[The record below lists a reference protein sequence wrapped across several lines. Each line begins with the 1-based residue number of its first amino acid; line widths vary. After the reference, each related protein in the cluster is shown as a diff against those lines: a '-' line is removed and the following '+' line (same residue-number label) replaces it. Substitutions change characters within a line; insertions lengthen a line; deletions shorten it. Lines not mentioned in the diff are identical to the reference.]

1 MNFAKA
7 LVLGSVAVGA
17 LLAGPAATARAD
29 EVVRIAYIDPMSG
42 PFASTGRLGEQHF
55 RFAIDRV
62 NAAHA
67 AGNRIFE
74 LVVMDNE
81 VSPEKSLTLFR
92 KAVDDGIHYITQGNG
107 SSVAFALSDAT
118 AKNNRRDPNH
128 AVLYLNYA
136 AVDPALTNEKC
147 NWWHFRFDADS
158 DMKMTALADYLVGNP
173 NIHKVYVINQDYSF
187 GQSVEKAAVAM
198 IGNKRPDLQIVGT
211 ERVPL
216 GKVTD
221 FTPYIAK
228 MRAAGADAVVTGAWG
243 TDLTLLVK
251 AAADTGFTGTF
262 FTYYL
267 GARETVQAVGMAG
280 KGDAQISEWHENV
293 DAPEI
298 DRMAAEFKAKYNENF
313 YYWRVVD
320 MIDTLAA
327 AMKQVDSADPL
338 KVGKALAGMK
348 FQTPLG
354 AEEIRADNHQLLQP
368 MYVSVLAPDMPH
380 MFPGVPLGFKTIK
393 RFDAEETRLPTT
405 CAMKAPS

>member
-1 MNFAKA
+1 MKFTKA
-7 LVLGSVAVGA
+7 VVLGTVAAGA
-17 LLAGPAATARAD
+17 LLAGPAVTARAD

-67 AGNRIFE
+67 AGNRTFE

-81 VSPEKSLTLFR
+81 VSPEKSLTMFR

-118 AKNNRRDPNH
+118 AKNNRRDPEH

-158 DMKMTALADYLVGNP
+158 DMKMKALADYIVSSP

-198 IGNKRPDLQIVGT
+198 IGGKRADLAIVGT

-228 MRAAGADAVVTGAWG
+228 MRAAGADAVVTGSWG
-243 TDLTLLVK
+243 PDLTLLVK
-251 AAADTGFTGTF
+251 AAADTGFPATF
-262 FTYYL
+262 FTYYI
-267 GARETVQAVGMAG
+267 GGREIVQAVGMAG

-293 DAPEI
+293 DAPAI

-327 AMKQVDSADPL
+327 AMKKADSSDPL
-338 KVGKALAGMK
+338 KVGKVLSGMK
-348 FQTPLG
+348 FDTPLG
-354 AEEIRADNHQLLQP
+354 PEEIRADNHQLLQP
-368 MYVSVLAPDMPH
+368 MYVSILAPDMPH

-405 CAMKAPS
+405 CAMKAPG

>member
-1 MNFAKA
+1 MKFTKA
-7 LVLGSVAVGA
+7 VVLGTVAAGA
-17 LLAGPAATARAD
+17 LLAGPAVTARAD

-67 AGNRIFE
+67 AGNRTFE

-81 VSPEKSLTLFR
+81 VSPEKSLTMFR

-118 AKNNRRDPNH
+118 AKNNRRDPEH

-158 DMKMTALADYLVGNP
+158 DMKMKALADYIVASP
-173 NIHKVYVINQDYSF
+173 NIHKVYVFNQDYSF

-198 IGNKRPDLQIVGT
+198 IGGKRADLAIVGT

-243 TDLTLLVK
+243 ADLTLLVK
-251 AAADTGFTGTF
+251 AAADTGFPATF

-293 DAPEI
+293 DAPAI

-327 AMKQVDSADPL
+327 AMKKADSSDPL
-338 KVGKALAGMK
+338 KVGKVLSGMK
-348 FQTPLG
+348 FDTPLG
-354 AEEIRADNHQLLQP
+354 PEEIRADNHQLLQP
-368 MYVSVLAPDMPH
+368 MYVSILAPDMPH

-405 CAMKAPS
+405 CAMKAPG

>member
-1 MNFAKA
+1 MNVLKA
-7 LVLGSVAVGA
+7 A
-17 LLAGPAATARAD
+17 LLGAIVSVPWFGAETARAD

-67 AGNRIFE
+67 AGNRTFE

-81 VSPEKSLTLFR
+81 VSPEKSLTMFR

-118 AKNNRRDPNH
+118 AKNNRRDPEH

-158 DMKMTALADYLVGNP
+158 DMKMKALADYIVASP
-173 NIHKVYVINQDYSF
+173 NIHKVYVFNQDYSF

-198 IGNKRPDLQIVGT
+198 IGGKRADLAIVGT

-243 TDLTLLVK
+243 ADLTLLVK
-251 AAADTGFTGTF
+251 AAADTGFPATF

-293 DAPEI
+293 DAPAI

-327 AMKQVDSADPL
+327 AMKKADSSDPL
-338 KVGKALAGMK
+338 KVGKVLSGMK
-348 FQTPLG
+348 FDTPLG
-354 AEEIRADNHQLLQP
+354 PEEIRADNHQLLQP
-368 MYVSVLAPDMPH
+368 MYVSILAPDMPH

-405 CAMKAPS
+405 CAMKAPG

>member
-1 MNFAKA
+1 MKFTKA
-7 LVLGSVAVGA
+7 VVLGTVAAGA
-17 LLAGPAATARAD
+17 LLAGPAVTARAD

-67 AGNRIFE
+67 AGNRTFE

-81 VSPEKSLTLFR
+81 VSPEKSLTMFR

-118 AKNNRRDPNH
+118 AKNNRRDPEH

-158 DMKMTALADYLVGNP
+158 DMKMKALADYIVASP
-173 NIHKVYVINQDYSF
+173 NIHKVYVFNQDYSF

-198 IGNKRPDLQIVGT
+198 IGGKRADLAIVGT

-228 MRAAGADAVVTGAWG
+228 MRAAGADAVVTGSWG
-243 TDLTLLVK
+243 PDLTLLVK
-251 AAADTGFTGTF
+251 AAADTGFPATF
-262 FTYYL
+262 FTYYI
-267 GARETVQAVGMAG
+267 GGREIVQAVGMAG

-293 DAPEI
+293 DAPAI

-327 AMKQVDSADPL
+327 AMKKADSSDPL
-338 KVGKALAGMK
+338 KVGKVLSGMK
-348 FQTPLG
+348 FDTPLG
-354 AEEIRADNHQLLQP
+354 PEEIRADNHQLLQP
-368 MYVSVLAPDMPH
+368 MYVSILAPDMPH

-405 CAMKAPS
+405 CAMKAPG

>member
-1 MNFAKA
+1 MKFTKA
-7 LVLGSVAVGA
+7 VVLGTVAAGA
-17 LLAGPAATARAD
+17 LLAGPAVTARAD

-67 AGNRIFE
+67 AGNRTFE

-81 VSPEKSLTLFR
+81 VSPEKSLTMFR
-92 KAVDDGIHYITQGNG
+92 KAVDDGIHYITQGDG

-118 AKNNRRDPNH
+118 AKNNRRDPEH

-158 DMKMTALADYLVGNP
+158 DMKMKALADYIVASP
-173 NIHKVYVINQDYSF
+173 NIHKVYVFNQDYSF

-198 IGNKRPDLQIVGT
+198 IGGKRADLAIVGT

-243 TDLTLLVK
+243 ADLTLLVK
-251 AAADTGFTGTF
+251 AAADTGFPATF

-293 DAPEI
+293 DAPAI

-327 AMKQVDSADPL
+327 AMKKADSSDPL
-338 KVGKALAGMK
+338 KVGKVLSGMK
-348 FQTPLG
+348 FDTPLG
-354 AEEIRADNHQLLQP
+354 HEEIRADNHQLLQP
-368 MYVSVLAPDMPH
+368 MYVSILAPDMPH

-405 CAMKAPS
+405 CAMKAPG

>member
-1 MNFAKA
+1 MKFTKA
-7 LVLGSVAVGA
+7 VVLGTVAAGA
-17 LLAGPAATARAD
+17 LLAGPAVTARAD

-67 AGNRIFE
+67 AGNRTFE

-81 VSPEKSLTLFR
+81 VSPEKSLTMFR

-118 AKNNRRDPNH
+118 AKNNRRDPEH

-158 DMKMTALADYLVGNP
+158 DMKMKALADYIVSSP

-198 IGNKRPDLQIVGT
+198 IGGKRADLAIVGT

-243 TDLTLLVK
+243 ADLTLLVK
-251 AAADTGFTGTF
+251 AAADTGFPATF
-262 FTYYL
+262 FTYYI
-267 GARETVQAVGMAG
+267 GGREIVQAVGMAG

-293 DAPEI
+293 DAPAI

-327 AMKQVDSADPL
+327 AMKKADSSDPL
-338 KVGKALAGMK
+338 KVGKVLSGMK
-348 FQTPLG
+348 FDTPLG
-354 AEEIRADNHQLLQP
+354 PEEIRADNHQLLQP
-368 MYVSVLAPDMPH
+368 MYVSILAPDMPH

-405 CAMKAPS
+405 CAMKAPG